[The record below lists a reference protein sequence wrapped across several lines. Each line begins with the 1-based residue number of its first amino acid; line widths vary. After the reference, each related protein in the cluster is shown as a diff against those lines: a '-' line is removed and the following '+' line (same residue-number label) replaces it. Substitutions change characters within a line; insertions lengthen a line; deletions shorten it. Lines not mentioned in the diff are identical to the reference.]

1 MSQLLTTK
9 FVAKSLAATVSVLML
24 STVANAATAEQ
35 SQIQQL
41 RQEVETL
48 KALIQQQQQVQLQQA
63 SQIEQVKAA
72 PAQSAFAGLKSKAGA
87 NVNIYGF
94 VRADA
99 QYKIEG
105 ADGIFSAIDKV
116 DLGNGT
122 AVGGGIVKN
131 PNKDRFYATAKTTRL
146 GLDFKAPVQGADV
159 GGKIEVDFAGSG
171 SNNDGSLR
179 IRHAYLTYNNWLV
192 GQTTSNFLSG
202 ATVPEMI
209 DFSSP
214 LGIGTKRTPMVR
226 YSDKI
231 NTNATYAVAL
241 EKGADA
247 NRLPAATAKVDYKFD
262 QGVVNARALLQEVRA
277 RRVDATSTPAD
288 PKEYNDK
295 EKFGWG
301 LAVGASV
308 KPVDALSLNVDYSH
322 VKGDNFYLG
331 YTSSNDAYVVDGNDI
346 NLAEFDAVTVGATYQ
361 FAPKLRST
369 LGYGAVFFDKD
380 TASNNKKLQQAWL
393 NVLYSPVKPLT
404 FGAEYVYGKRDTVTN
419 LSGKENHVGLMA
431 KYDF

>member
-35 SQIQQL
+35 KQIQQL

-48 KALIQQQQQVQLQQA
+48 KTLIQQQQQVQLQQA

-72 PAQSAFAGLKSKAGA
+72 PQSGLAGLKSKAGS

-99 QYKIEG
+99 QYQIEG
-105 ADGIFSAIDKV
+105 GDGIWSQVNKAE
-116 DLGNGT
+116 LGNGNSSED
-122 AVGGGIVKN
+122 K
-131 PNKDRFYATAKTTRL
+131 FYATAKTTRL

-159 GGKIEVDFAGSG
+159 GGKVEVDFSQ
-171 SNNDGSLR
+171 SDTKNDGGIR

-202 ATVPEMI
+202 SSVPEMI

-226 YSDKI
+226 YADKI
-231 NTNATYAVAL
+231 NANTSYSVAL

-247 NRLPAATAKVDYKFD
+247 NRLPSATAKVVHNFD
-262 QGVVNARALLQEVRA
+262 KASVSGRALIQEA
-277 RRVDATSTPAD
+277 RKADHTDA
-288 PKEYNDK
+288 DK
-295 EKFGWG
+295 EFGWG
-301 LAVGASV
+301 VALGANF
-308 KPVDALSLNVDYSH
+308 KPTDALTLNADYSH
-322 VKGDNFYLG
+322 VKGDSYLIG
-331 YTSSNDAYVVDGNDI
+331 YTDNAYRTNNKGENKLV
-346 NLAEFDAVTVGATYQ
+346 EFDALTVGATYQ
-361 FAPKLRST
+361 FTPKLRST
-369 LGYGAVFFDKD
+369 LAYGTIIYDKD
-380 TASNNKKLQQAWL
+380 SGGNVDNFIDKGEGFNEKLQQAWF
-393 NVLYSPVKPLT
+393 NVMYSPVKPIT
-404 FGAEYVYGKRDTVTN
+404 FGAEYVYGKRDVV
-419 LSGKENHVGLMA
+419 SGQKGYENHVGFMA

>member
-24 STVANAATAEQ
+24 STVANAASAEQ
-35 SQIQQL
+35 KQIQQL

-48 KALIQQQQQVQLQQA
+48 KTLIQQQQQVQLQQA

-72 PAQSAFAGLKSKAGA
+72 PQSTLAGLKSKAGA

-99 QYKIEG
+99 QYKIDG
-105 ADGIFSAIDKV
+105 ADGIFSSIDKA
-116 DLGNGT
+116 DLGGT
-122 AVGGGIVKN
+122 ANPKNVKN
-131 PNKDRFYATAKTTRL
+131 PNSDRFYATAKTTRL
-146 GLDFKAPVQGADV
+146 GLDFKAPVEGADV
-159 GGKIEVDFAGSG
+159 GGKIEVDFAGT
-171 SNNDGSLR
+171 NDALR

-231 NTNATYAVAL
+231 NANASYAVAL

-262 QGVVNARALLQEVRA
+262 KGVVNARALVQEVRA
-277 RRVDATSTPAD
+277 RNEDATSTQAD
-288 PKEYNDK
+288 PKEYDDK
-295 EKFGWG
+295 KEFGWG
-301 LAVGASV
+301 LAVGANF

-322 VKGDNFYLG
+322 VKGDNFYIG
-331 YTSSNDAYVVDGNDI
+331 YTGSNTATVPDGNDI
-346 NLAEFDAVTVGATYQ
+346 DLAEFDAVTVGATYQ
-361 FAPKLRST
+361 FTPKVRST

-380 TASNNKKLQQAWL
+380 ARTTVQDGFANKKLQQAWL
-393 NVLYSPVKPLT
+393 NVLYSPVKPLS
-404 FGAEYVYGKRDTVTN
+404 FGAEYVYGKRDTVNN
-419 LSGKENHVGLMA
+419 LSGKENHVGFMA

>member
-24 STVANAATAEQ
+24 STVANAASAEQ
-35 SQIQQL
+35 KQIQQL

-48 KALIQQQQQVQLQQA
+48 KTLIQQQQQVQLQQA

-72 PAQSAFAGLKSKAGA
+72 PQSTLAGLKSKAGA

-99 QYKIEG
+99 QYKIDG
-105 ADGIFSAIDKV
+105 ADGIFSSIDKA
-116 DLGNGT
+116 DLGGT
-122 AVGGGIVKN
+122 NVGTTANPKYVKN
-131 PNKDRFYATAKTTRL
+131 PNSDRFYATAKTTRL
-146 GLDFKAPVQGADV
+146 GLDFKAPVEGADV
-159 GGKIEVDFAGSG
+159 GGKIEVDFAGT
-171 SNNDGSLR
+171 NDALR

-231 NTNATYAVAL
+231 NANASYAVAL

-262 QGVVNARALLQEVRA
+262 KGVVNARALVQEVRA
-277 RRVDATSTPAD
+277 RNVDATSTQAD
-288 PKEYNDK
+288 PKEYDDK
-295 EKFGWG
+295 KEFGWG
-301 LAVGASV
+301 LAVGANF

-331 YTSSNDAYVVDGNDI
+331 YTSSNTAYVADGNDI
-346 NLAEFDAVTVGATYQ
+346 DLAEFDAVTVGATYK
-361 FAPKLRST
+361 FNPKLRST

-380 TASNNKKLQQAWL
+380 TASNNEKLQQAWL
-393 NVLYSPVKPLT
+393 NVMYSPVKPIT
-404 FGAEYVYGKRDTVTN
+404 FGAEYVYGKRDTVDNQT
-419 LSGKENHVGLMA
+419 GKENHIGFMA

>member
-24 STVANAATAEQ
+24 STIANAATAEQ
-35 SQIQQL
+35 AQIKQL

-48 KALIQQQQQVQLQQA
+48 KTLIQQQQQVQLQQA

-72 PAQSAFAGLKSKAGA
+72 PAQSGFAGLKSKAGA

-105 ADGIFSAIDKV
+105 ADGIFSSIDKA
-116 DLGNGT
+116 DLTNSK
-122 AVGGGIVKN
+122 AN
-131 PNKDRFYATAKTTRL
+131 EDRFYATARTTRL
-146 GLDFKAPVQGADV
+146 GLDFKAPVEGADV
-159 GGKIEVDFAGSG
+159 GGKIEVDFGSG
-171 SNNDGSLR
+171 SGDGALR
-179 IRHAYLTYNNWLV
+179 MRHAYLTYNNWLV

-226 YSDKI
+226 YADKI
-231 NTNATYAVAL
+231 NANTSYAVSL
-241 EKGADA
+241 EKGADV
-247 NRLPAATAKVDYKFD
+247 NRLPAATAKVDYKFNK
-262 QGVVNARALLQEVRA
+262 GVVNARALVQEVRN
-277 RRVDATSTPAD
+277 RTSLETSAAYD
-288 PKEYNDK
+288 DK
-295 EKFGWG
+295 KVGWG
-301 LAVGASV
+301 LAVGANV
-308 KPVDALSLNVDYSH
+308 KPVDGLSLNVDYSH

-331 YTSSNDAYVVDGNDI
+331 YTNSNTAYVVDGNDI
-346 NLAEFDAVTVGATYQ
+346 DLSEFDAVTVGATYQ
-361 FAPKLRST
+361 FTPKVRST

-380 TASNNKKLQQAWL
+380 AGTTVDKGTPNKKLQQAWL
-393 NVLYSPVKPLT
+393 NVLYSPVKPLS
-404 FGAEYVYGKRDTVTN
+404 FGAEYVYGKRDTVDNKT
-419 LSGKENHVGLMA
+419 GKENHVGFMA

>member
-24 STVANAATAEQ
+24 STVANAASAEQ
-35 SQIQQL
+35 KQIQQL

-48 KALIQQQQQVQLQQA
+48 KTLIQQQQQVQLQQA

-72 PAQSAFAGLKSKAGA
+72 PQSTLAGLKSKAGA

-99 QYKIEG
+99 QYKIDG
-105 ADGIFSAIDKV
+105 ADGIFSSIDKA
-116 DLGNGT
+116 DLGT
-122 AVGGGIVKN
+122 ADEPKYVKN
-131 PNKDRFYATAKTTRL
+131 PNSDRFYATAKTTRL
-146 GLDFKAPVQGADV
+146 GLDFKAPVEGADV
-159 GGKIEVDFAGSG
+159 GGKIEVDFAGT
-171 SNNDGSLR
+171 NDALR

-231 NTNATYAVAL
+231 NANASYAVAL

-262 QGVVNARALLQEVRA
+262 KGVVNARALVQEVRA
-277 RRVDATSTPAD
+277 RNVDATSTQAD
-288 PKEYNDK
+288 PKEYDDK
-295 EKFGWG
+295 KEFGWG
-301 LAVGASV
+301 LAVGANF

-322 VKGDNFYLG
+322 VKGDNFYIG
-331 YTSSNDAYVVDGNDI
+331 YTGSNAATVLDGNDI
-346 NLAEFDAVTVGATYQ
+346 DLAEFDAVTVGATYQ
-361 FAPKLRST
+361 FNPKLRST
-369 LGYGAVFFDKD
+369 LGYGAIFFDKD
-380 TASNNKKLQQAWL
+380 TASNNEKLQQAWL
-393 NVLYSPVKPLT
+393 NVMYSPVKPIT
-404 FGAEYVYGKRDTVTN
+404 FGAEYVYGKRDTVDNKT
-419 LSGKENHVGLMA
+419 GKENHIGVMA

>member
-105 ADGIFSAIDKV
+105 ADGIFSAIDKA
-116 DLGNGT
+116 DTSNSK
-122 AVGGGIVKN
+122 KN
-131 PNKDRFYATAKTTRL
+131 EDRFYATAKTTRL

-159 GGKIEVDFAGSG
+159 GGKIEVDFSGSG

-179 IRHAYLTYNNWLV
+179 IRHAYLTYNNWLI

-226 YSDKI
+226 YADKI
-231 NTNATYAVAL
+231 NANTTYALAL

-247 NRLPAATAKVDYKFD
+247 NRLPAATAKVDYKFNK
-262 QGVVNARALLQEVRA
+262 GVVNARALVQEVRD
-277 RRVDATSTPAD
+277 RTSAETSASYD
-288 PKEYNDK
+288 DK
-295 EKFGWG
+295 KVGWG
-301 LAVGASV
+301 LAVGANF

-322 VKGDNFYLG
+322 VKGDNFYLL
-331 YTSSNDAYVVDGNDI
+331 YTSTNDAYVVDGNDI
-346 NLAEFDAVTVGATYQ
+346 DLAKFDAVTVGATYQ
-361 FAPKLRST
+361 FTPKLRST
-369 LGYGAVFFDKD
+369 LGYGAIFFDKD
-380 TASNNKKLQQAWL
+380 TQTNNEKLQQAWL

-404 FGAEYVYGKRDTVTN
+404 FGAEYVYGKRDTVSDLT
-419 LSGKENHVGLMA
+419 GKENHVGFMA

>member
-24 STVANAATAEQ
+24 STVANAASAEQ
-35 SQIQQL
+35 KQIQQL

-48 KALIQQQQQVQLQQA
+48 KTLIQQQQQVQLQQA

-72 PAQSAFAGLKSKAGA
+72 PQSTLAGLKSKAGA

-99 QYKIEG
+99 QYKIDG
-105 ADGIFSAIDKV
+105 ADGIFSSIDKA
-116 DLGNGT
+116 DLGGTNVGT
-122 AVGGGIVKN
+122 ANEPKYVKN
-131 PNKDRFYATAKTTRL
+131 PNSDRFYATAKTTRL
-146 GLDFKAPVQGADV
+146 GLDFKAPVEGADV
-159 GGKIEVDFAGSG
+159 GGKIEVDFAGT
-171 SNNDGSLR
+171 NDALR

-231 NTNATYAVAL
+231 NANASYAVAL

-262 QGVVNARALLQEVRA
+262 KGVVNARALVQEVRA
-277 RRVDATSTPAD
+277 RNVDATSTQAD
-288 PKEYNDK
+288 PKEYDDK
-295 EKFGWG
+295 KEFGWG
-301 LAVGASV
+301 LAVGANF

-322 VKGDNFYLG
+322 VKGDNFYIG
-331 YTSSNDAYVVDGNDI
+331 YTGSNAATVPDGNDI
-346 NLAEFDAVTVGATYQ
+346 DLAEFDAVTVGATYQ
-361 FAPKLRST
+361 FNPKLRST
-369 LGYGAVFFDKD
+369 LGYGAIFFDKD
-380 TASNNKKLQQAWL
+380 TASNNEKLQQAWL
-393 NVLYSPVKPLT
+393 NVMYSPVKPIT
-404 FGAEYVYGKRDTVTN
+404 FGAEYVYGKRDTVDNKT
-419 LSGKENHVGLMA
+419 GKENHIGVMA

>member
-35 SQIQQL
+35 KQIQQL

-48 KALIQQQQQVQLQQA
+48 KTLIQQQQQVQLQQA

-72 PAQSAFAGLKSKAGA
+72 PQSTLAGLKSKAGA

-99 QYKIEG
+99 QYKIDG
-105 ADGIFSAIDKV
+105 ADGIFSSIDKA
-116 DLGNGT
+116 DLGGT
-122 AVGGGIVKN
+122 NVGTTANPEYVKN
-131 PNKDRFYATAKTTRL
+131 PNSDRFYATAKTTRL
-146 GLDFKAPVQGADV
+146 GLDFKAPVEGADV
-159 GGKIEVDFAGSG
+159 GGKIEVDFAGT
-171 SNNDGSLR
+171 NDALR

-214 LGIGTKRTPMVR
+214 LGIGIKRTPMVR

-231 NTNATYAVAL
+231 NANASYAVAL

-262 QGVVNARALLQEVRA
+262 KGVVNARALVQEVRA
-277 RRVDATSTPAD
+277 RNVDATSTQAD
-288 PKEYNDK
+288 PKEYDDK
-295 EKFGWG
+295 KEFGWG
-301 LAVGASV
+301 LAVGANF

-331 YTSSNDAYVVDGNDI
+331 YTSSNTAYVADGNDI
-346 NLAEFDAVTVGATYQ
+346 DLAEFDAVTVGATYK
-361 FAPKLRST
+361 FNPKLRST

-380 TASNNKKLQQAWL
+380 TASNNEKLQQAWL
-393 NVLYSPVKPLT
+393 NVMYSPVKPIT
-404 FGAEYVYGKRDTVTN
+404 FGAEYVYGKRDTVDNQT
-419 LSGKENHVGLMA
+419 GKENHIGFMA

>member
-35 SQIQQL
+35 TQIQQL

-48 KALIQQQQQVQLQQA
+48 KSLIKQQQQVQLQQA

-72 PAQSAFAGLKSKAGA
+72 PQSAFAGLKSKAGA

-105 ADGIFSAIDKV
+105 ADGIFSAIDKA
-116 DLGNGT
+116 DTSNS
-122 AVGGGIVKN
+122 K
-131 PNKDRFYATAKTTRL
+131 KDDDRFYATAKTTRL
-146 GLDFKAPVQGADV
+146 GLDFKAPVEGADV
-159 GGKIEVDFAGSG
+159 GGKIEVDFSGSG

-231 NTNATYAVAL
+231 NANATYAVSL

-247 NRLPAATAKVDYKFD
+247 NRLPAATAKVDYKFNK
-262 QGVVNARALLQEVRA
+262 GVVNARALVQEVRDRA
-277 RRVDATSTPAD
+277 SAETSPSYD
-288 PKEYNDK
+288 DK
-295 EKFGWG
+295 KVGWG
-301 LAVGASV
+301 LAFGANV
-308 KPVDALSLNVDYSH
+308 KPIDALSLNVDYSH
-322 VKGDNFYLG
+322 VKGDNFYIL
-331 YTSSNDAYVVDGNDI
+331 YTGSNNAYVVDGNDI
-346 NLAEFDAVTVGATYQ
+346 DLAEFDAVTVGATYQ
-361 FAPKLRST
+361 FNPKLRST

-380 TASNNKKLQQAWL
+380 TADNNKKLQQAWL

-404 FGAEYVYGKRDTVTN
+404 FGAEYVYGKRDTVSNET
-419 LSGKENHVGLMA
+419 GKENHVGLMA